1 MDLDTTKKLL
11 GGVSEE
17 VTHEIIFAALSGI
30 QNRNGVYLWLLFLS
44 SYYP

>member
-30 QNRNGVYLWLLFLS
+30 QNRNGKYLSLLLFFFIF
-44 SYYP
+44 P